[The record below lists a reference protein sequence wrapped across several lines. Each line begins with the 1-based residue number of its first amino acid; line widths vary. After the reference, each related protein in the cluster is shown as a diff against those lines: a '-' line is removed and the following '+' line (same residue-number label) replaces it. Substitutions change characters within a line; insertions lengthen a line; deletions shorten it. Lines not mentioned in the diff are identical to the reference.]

1 MDEQKTINDAA
12 ALVREKVDKVLFSS
26 PMWMR
31 MNYLCNSIGN
41 ALKHGFTEADVDW
54 DKINKILTTN
64 VNEYDFNAFDRIET
78 PEQLVWE
85 STRCRSASICDDIWQ
100 KHTCKDCGKPF
111 LMTYNEV
118 SFYQSKNLHVPR
130 RCKACREKRKA
141 NQGNNP
147 RREST

>member
-12 ALVREKVDKVLFSS
+12 ALIREEVDKVLLSS

-54 DKINKILTTN
+54 DKTNKILTTN

-78 PEQLVWE
+78 PEMLLWE
-85 STRCRSASICDDIWQ
+85 SALCQSAPLSNNIWQ
-100 KHTCKDCGKPF
+100 KHTCKDCGEPF

-118 SFYQSKNLHVPR
+118 QFYENRNLHIPK

-141 NQGNNP
+141 NQGSNP

>member
-12 ALVREKVDKVLFSS
+12 ALIREEVDKVLLSS

-31 MNYLCNSIGN
+31 FNYLCNSIGN
-41 ALKHGFTEADVDW
+41 ALKQGFTEAEVDW

-78 PEQLVWE
+78 PEKLVWE
-85 STRCRSASICDDIWQ
+85 SSLCQSAPLSNDIWQ
-100 KHTCKDCGKPF
+100 KHTCKDCGEPF

-118 SFYQSKNLHVPR
+118 QFYENRNLHIPK

-141 NQGNNP
+141 NHGSNP
-147 RREST
+147 RRETT

>member
-12 ALVREKVDKVLFSS
+12 ALIREEVDKVLLSS

-54 DKINKILTTN
+54 DKTNKILTTN

-85 STRCRSASICDDIWQ
+85 SALCQSAPLSNNIWQ
-100 KHTCKDCGKPF
+100 KHTCKDCGEPF

-118 SFYQSKNLHVPR
+118 QFYENRNLHIPK

-141 NQGNNP
+141 NHGSNP
-147 RREST
+147 RRETT

>member
-1 MDEQKTINDAA
+1 MDEQKTIHDAA
-12 ALVREKVDKVLFSS
+12 ALIREEVDKILFSS

-31 MNYLCNSIGN
+31 FNYLCNSVNN
-41 ALKHGFTEADVDW
+41 ARRQGFTDADMDW
-54 DKINKILTTN
+54 DKINKLLTTN

-78 PEQLVWE
+78 PEKLVWE
-85 STRCRSASICDDIWQ
+85 SSLCQSAPLSNDIWQ
-100 KHTCKDCGKPF
+100 KHTCKDCGEPF

-118 SFYQSKNLHVPR
+118 QFYENRNLHIPR
-130 RCKACREKRKA
+130 RCKACREKRKV

>member
-12 ALVREKVDKVLFSS
+12 ALIREEVDKVLLSS

-31 MNYLCNSIGN
+31 FNYLCNSVGN
-41 ALKHGFTEADVDW
+41 GIKQGFTEADINW
-54 DKINKILTTN
+54 DKVNEILTTN

-100 KHTCKDCGKPF
+100 KHTCKDCGEPF

-118 SFYQSKNLHVPR
+118 HFYESKNLHIPK

-141 NQGNNP
+141 NQGSNP
-147 RREST
+147 RRETT

>member
-12 ALVREKVDKVLFSS
+12 ALISEEVDKVLLSS
-26 PMWMR
+26 TMWMR
-31 MNYLCNSIGN
+31 FKYLYNSIGN
-41 ALKHGFTEADVDW
+41 ALKQGFTEADINW
-54 DKINKILTTN
+54 DNVNEILTTN

-85 STRCRSASICDDIWQ
+85 SMRCRSASIRDDIWQ

-118 SFYQSKNLHVPR
+118 QFYGNRNLHIPR
-130 RCKACREKRKA
+130 RCKVCREKRKA
-141 NQGNNP
+141 NQGRNP
-147 RREST
+147 HD